1 MRFIQIST
9 AKNGSAGGRARPAT
23 IFGRS
28 FMTHCDKNVQRHTT
42 SHNPPPE
49 NVLQDHLFYLQ
60 EAHLGRVRHAHRA
73 SPRGRA
79 R

>member
-28 FMTHCDKNVQRHTT
+28 FMTHRDKTSSVTRRHTT
-42 SHNPPPE
+42 
-49 NVLQDHLFYLQ
+49 
-60 EAHLGRVRHAHRA
+60 
-73 SPRGRA
+73 PRPRMCYKTTCSTCKKPTWGG
-79 R
+79 